1 MNKLTNTA
9 AWQQLIEDFE
19 KTKDQSMRD
28 QFETDASRAEKFSLN
43 AAQIHL
49 DYSKNRINHE
59 TMQHL
64 VQLAEKAK
72 LAEQIEKLF
81 AGEKVNFTEQRAA
94 WHTVLRDPNTTLPE
108 INNSLHRMHL
118 FTVALHSGYWRGYS
132 GKAIT
137 DVVNLGIGGSDLG
150 PRMVVEALRPFSN
163 QKVQVH
169 FVANVDGSELYY
181 TLKKLNPE
189 TTLFIIASKTFTT
202 VETLLNA
209 KTARS
214 WLLDKV
220 AGSKTTTKKVQDA
233 IAHHFVAITA
243 NTERAV
249 TFGISADNI
258 FSFSD
263 WVGGRYSLWSAIGLP
278 VMIAIGV
285 DAFRQLLDG
294 AHAIDNHFRSTP
306 FAQNMPVIL
315 ALLGIWYTNFY
326 RCQTQA
332 IIPYDQ
338 NLGLFPDY
346 LQQLDMESNGKSV
359 NVNDEIIDY
368 PTAPVIWGGI
378 GTNGQHA
385 FHQLL
390 HQGQFLLPVDFI
402 ISLDNHHPWPE
413 HHDLLYANC
422 LAQSQALLQG
432 RTEKQAYYELLAD
445 GYDEVH
451 AKKLALHKI
460 LPGNRP
466 SNTLV
471 MNKLTPQTLGA
482 LIALYEHKVFTQGVI
497 WQINS
502 FDQYGVEVGKQLA
515 TGLAKAIKGE
525 VDTSYYDS
533 STQKLVD
540 MFKNK

>member
-1 MNKLTNTA
+1 MTDLTNSP
-9 AWQQLIEDFE
+9 AWQQLIKDFE
-19 KTKDQSMRD
+19 KTRTQKMYD
-28 QFETDASRAEKFSLN
+28 QFSTDPTRTEKFSLR
-43 AAQIHL
+43 AAELYL
-49 DYSKNRINHE
+49 DYSKNRINNE
-59 TMQHL
+59 TLQHL
-64 VQLAEKAK
+64 VALAEAAHLPEHIENLFTGKA
-72 LAEQIEKLF
+72 
-81 AGEKVNFTEQRAA
+81 VNFTEQRAA
-94 WHTVLRDPNTTLPE
+94 WHTSLRDPTALQPE
-108 INNSLHRMHL
+108 IHSTLQRMHL
-118 FTVALHSGYWRGYS
+118 FCSALHSDHWRGYS
-132 GKAIT
+132 GKPIT
-137 DVVNLGIGGSDLG
+137 DVINLGIGGSDLG
-150 PRMVVEALRPFSN
+150 PRMVVDTLSALSN
-163 QKVQVH
+163 KKIKVH
-169 FVANVDGSELYY
+169 FVANVDGSELYN
-181 TLKKLNPE
+181 TLKNLNPE
-189 TTLFIIASKTFTT
+189 TTLFIVASKTFTT

-209 KTARS
+209 TTART
-214 WLLDKV
+214 WLLNKV
-220 AGSKTTTKKVQDA
+220 VERKKADA
-233 IAHHFVAITA
+233 ITHHFVAITVHA
-243 NTERAV
+243 DRAIK
-249 TFGISADNI
+249 FGISADNI

-278 VMIAIGV
+278 IMIAIGV
-285 DAFRQLLDG
+285 DAFLQLLNG
-294 AHAIDNHFRSTP
+294 AHCMDQHFRNAP
-306 FAQNMPVIL
+306 LAQNMPVIL

-368 PTAPVIWGGI
+368 PTAPIIWGGV

-402 ISLDNHHPWPE
+402 IALDNHHPWPE

-432 RTEKQAYYELLAD
+432 RTQKQAYYELLAE
-445 GYDEVH
+445 GYDETK
-451 AKKLALHKI
+451 AKKLAPHKI

-471 MNKLTPQTLGA
+471 MKKLTPTTLGA
-482 LIALYEHKVFTQGVI
+482 LIALYEHKVFTQGII

-515 TGLAKAIKGE
+515 TSLSKALKE
-525 VDTSYYDS
+525 NMDMASYDS
-533 STQKLVD
+533 STQVLVNL
-540 MFKNK
+540 FKKK

>member
-1 MNKLTNTA
+1 MTNLTNSP
-9 AWQQLIEDFE
+9 AWQQLIKDFE
-19 KTKDQSMRD
+19 KTHTQRMHD
-28 QFETDASRAEKFSLN
+28 QFATDPTRTEKFSLR
-43 AAQIHL
+43 AAELYL
-49 DYSKNRINHE
+49 DYSKNRINNE
-59 TMQHL
+59 TLQHL
-64 VQLAEKAK
+64 VALAEAAN
-72 LAEQIEKLF
+72 LPEHIENLF
-81 AGEKVNFTEQRAA
+81 AGKHVNFTEQRAA
-94 WHTVLRDPNTTLPE
+94 WHTSLRDPNALQPEVNSTLQ
-108 INNSLHRMHL
+108 RMHL
-118 FTVALHSGYWRGYS
+118 FCSALHSEYWRGYS
-132 GKAIT
+132 GKPIT

-150 PRMVVEALRPFSN
+150 PRMVVDSLSTFSN
-163 QKVQVH
+163 EKIKVH
-169 FVANVDGSELYY
+169 FVANVDGSELQH

-189 TTLFIIASKTFTT
+189 TTLFIVASKTFTT

-209 KTARS
+209 KTARQ
-214 WLLDKV
+214 WLLNKV
-220 AGSKTTTKKVQDA
+220 VQRKEADA

-243 NTERAV
+243 NADRAV
-249 TFGISADNI
+249 KFGISADNI

-285 DAFRQLLDG
+285 DAFHQLLNG
-294 AHAIDNHFRSTP
+294 AHAMDQHFRSAP
-306 FAQNMPVIL
+306 LAQNMPVIL

-359 NVNDEIIDY
+359 NVYDEIIDY
-368 PTAPVIWGGI
+368 PTAPIIWGGI

-402 ISLDNHHPWPE
+402 IALDNHHPWPE
-413 HHDLLYANC
+413 HHEMLYANC

-445 GYDEVH
+445 GYDEAK
-451 AKKLALHKI
+451 AKKLAPHKI

-471 MNKLTPQTLGA
+471 MKKLTPATLGA
-482 LIALYEHKVFTQGVI
+482 LIALYEHKVFTQGII

-515 TGLAKAIKGE
+515 TGLSKTLKEGM
-525 VDTSYYDS
+525 DMSSYDS
-533 STQKLVD
+533 STQTLVE
-540 MFKNK
+540 MFKQK